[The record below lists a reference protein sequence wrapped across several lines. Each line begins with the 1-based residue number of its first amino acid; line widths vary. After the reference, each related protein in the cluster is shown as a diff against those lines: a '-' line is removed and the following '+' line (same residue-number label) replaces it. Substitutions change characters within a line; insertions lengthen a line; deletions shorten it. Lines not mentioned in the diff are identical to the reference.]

1 MEMVTLPNLVAYSA
15 QVAAIVA
22 LATILAW
29 ALRIDAP
36 GARYGFWRTVFAL
49 CLLLPLL
56 QERQVPSTAAAP
68 PSTAAVETHLAIAA
82 APVDAE
88 GPLVDPA
95 AATMAIVAAGIAFR
109 LLWLGISFSRLR
121 RLRRLG
127 ERASAVHDD
136 LARAIGATCEVRYV
150 PRLRQP
156 VTFGLLRPVVVL
168 PTELA
173 EAPDDIQRA
182 VIAHEFFHV
191 KRRDWSWMV
200 FEEFVCAVL
209 WFNPAVWWLVSRV
222 QLAREVVVDEL
233 AVLAT
238 GKRRAYVEALVT
250 FADKAS
256 LLPVAAFGGRRQLFN
271 RILVLSKEAG
281 MSSRRL
287 VITCALV
294 TVALSAGAWHAV
306 GAFPLIAEPE
316 AQLARVTSPG
326 PLEQRAN
333 PVTPENPIP
342 KRTNYEPPVYPA
354 EARAIGAWGSVT
366 MIVTLDSLGMVSEAR
381 RTSLS
386 VNATGGASVGFQGT
400 PIENAGR
407 FVVNRDPQLSE
418 AIRTAAIAIENA
430 AFESI
435 RQWRYEPPAAA
446 PLSLP
451 VTIVI
456 AEGGA
461 IGEAAAAPP
470 TPAQPIQPEG
480 AIRVG
485 GNIKTPTKIKDVR
498 PVYPEV
504 ALDARVAGMVI
515 LEIRIG
521 PDGTVED
528 AQVLRSIP
536 LLDQA
541 AIDAVKKWQFVP
553 TRLNGQPVPVM
564 MTVTVN
570 FRPDAQAQDRAPA
583 PVLEAIEVRPG
594 GSQAS
599 RGRGRGAGAP
609 EVTPNRRLPEI
620 VKEVKPTYTEEAMRA
635 KIEGTVEMKVRIGT
649 DGRVADAWVV
659 RSLPGLDE
667 QALIAVRQW
676 EFTEPSQ
683 PVEVNVEMM
692 FTLRK

>member
-1 MEMVTLPNLVAYSA
+1 MEILTLPNLVAYSA

-22 LATILAW
+22 LATALAW
-29 ALRIDAP
+29 ALRIETP
-36 GARYGFWRTVFAL
+36 GVRYGFWRVVFTL
-49 CLLLPLL
+49 CLLLPFL
-56 QERQVPSTAAAP
+56 QGRQVPSTAAAT
-68 PSTAAVETHLAIAA
+68 PSTAAVETHLATTA
-82 APVDAE
+82 APVDARA
-88 GPLVDPA
+88 PLVDPVA
-95 AATMAIVAAGIAFR
+95 AIALIVGAGIAFR
-109 LLWLGISFSRLR
+109 LLWLAISFHRLR
-121 RLRRLG
+121 RLRKLG
-127 ERASAVHDD
+127 ETASAVHED
-136 LARAIGATCEVRYV
+136 LARAIGTTCEVRFV
-150 PRLRQP
+150 PGLRQP
-156 VTFGLLRPVVVL
+156 VTFGLLRPVVLL

-173 EAPDDIQRA
+173 VAPPDIQRA

-200 FEEFVCAVL
+200 FEEIVCAVL

-287 VITCALV
+287 VVTCAIV
-294 TVALSAGAWHAV
+294 AVALGAGTWHAV
-306 GAFPLIAEPE
+306 GAFPLIEEAE
-316 AQLARVTSPG
+316 AQFVTRLTSPG
-326 PLEQRAN
+326 PLEQRAH
-333 PVTPENPIP
+333 PVTAENPIP
-342 KRTNYEPPVYPA
+342 KRSNYEPPMYPA

-366 MIVTLDSLGMVSEAR
+366 LIVTIDQLGMVSEAR

-386 VNATGGASVGFQGT
+386 VMAGGGASVRFQST
-400 PIENAGR
+400 PIENTN

-418 AIRTAAIAIENA
+418 AIRAAAIGIENA

-446 PLSLP
+446 PLAFP

-456 AEGGA
+456 AERGA
-461 IGEAAAAPP
+461 IGGAGAMLPPP
-470 TPAQPIQPEG
+470 TQPIDAEG

-498 PVYPEV
+498 PVYPEL
-504 ALDARVAGMVI
+504 ALAAKVAGMVV
-515 LEIRIG
+515 LEIRVG
-521 PDGTVED
+521 PDGNVED
-528 AQVLRSIP
+528 ARVLRSIP

-541 AIDAVKKWQFVP
+541 AIDAVMQWRFVP

-570 FRPDAQAQDRAPA
+570 FNPNGGQDPAPA
-583 PVLEAIEVRPG
+583 PVLEAIEVRPQ
-594 GSQAS
+594 GSLPV
-599 RGRGRGAGAP
+599 RGRGRAPGAREVAP
-609 EVTPNRRLPEI
+609 DRTKPEL
-620 VKEVKPTYTEEAMRA
+620 VKEVNPTYTSEAMRA
-635 KIEGTVEMKVRIGT
+635 GIEGIVEVKVTIGT
-649 DGRVADAWVV
+649 DGRVSDASVI

-667 QALIAVRQW
+667 QALFAARQW
-676 EFTEPSQ
+676 EFKPLPQ
-683 PVEVNVEMM
+683 PVETNIEMM
-692 FTLRK
+692 FVLRK